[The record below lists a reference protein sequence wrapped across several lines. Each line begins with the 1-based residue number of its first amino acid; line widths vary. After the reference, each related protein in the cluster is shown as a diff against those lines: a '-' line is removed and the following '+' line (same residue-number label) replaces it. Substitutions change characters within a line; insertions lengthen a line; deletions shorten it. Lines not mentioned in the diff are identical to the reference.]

1 MTARRTWPLA
11 IGGLLIGNVI
21 AMVIL
26 AVVANDGGTQV
37 IPAYYDRA
45 AHFDDEMSR
54 ASASRAL
61 GWHAEVAI
69 AAGAIDVTVSD
80 AAGHAVDG
88 ARVRVTGY
96 QRAHSYDGLG
106 RPNPFFDDRTGTPLS
121 ASFRIPTIWVSLN
134 FDFRMTAPDPE
145 QSTFQCQSIGEAYA
159 PVRVRATF
167 TGKGRDIFCVE
178 GLKMLLAK

>member
-1 MTARRTWPLA
+1 MTARRNWPLA

-21 AMVIL
+21 AMVVL

-45 AHFDDEMSR
+45 AHYDDELAR

-69 AAGAIDVTVSD
+69 AAGAIDVTMSD
-80 AAGHAVDG
+80 AGVHALDG

-96 QRAHSYDGLG
+96 QRAHAGEPVDVELAWVGGGHYRADVRKRRGWHDLTVVA
-106 RPNPFFDDRTGTPLS
+106 DRGD
-121 ASFRIPTIWVSLN
+121 AHYQQRV
-134 FDFRMTAPDPE
+134 AV
-145 QSTFQCQSIGEAYA
+145 EA
-159 PVRVRATF
+159 R
-167 TGKGRDIFCVE
+167 
-178 GLKMLLAK
+178 